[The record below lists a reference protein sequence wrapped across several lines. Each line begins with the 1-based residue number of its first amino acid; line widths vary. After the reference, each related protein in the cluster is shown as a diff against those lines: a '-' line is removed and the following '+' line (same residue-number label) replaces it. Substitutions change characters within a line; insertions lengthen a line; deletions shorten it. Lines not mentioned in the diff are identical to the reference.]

1 MTSISSLHIHKLNYI
16 GNEYN
21 STYHKAIKTKP
32 INVKDNT
39 YINWEKEVRD
49 KDSKFKIVDHVR
61 IWKYKNIFAKGYT
74 PNWF

>member
-1 MTSISSLHIHKLNYI
+1 MTSISSLYIHKLNYI

-32 INVKDNT
+32 INIKDNN
-39 YINWEKEVRD
+39 YINFEKEVRD

-61 IWKYKNIFAKGYT
+61 I
-74 PNWF
+74 

>member
-39 YINWEKEVRD
+39 YIN
-49 KDSKFKIVDHVR
+49 
-61 IWKYKNIFAKGYT
+61 
-74 PNWF
+74 